1 MAAKAAAAAPC
12 PSFVQSNRKRGGV
25 GDAPCWPDAGE
36 NSCAERDHT
45 GVKQRHRVDPCF
57 LEARNFWRTKRDD
70 NIEAPNS
77 EQHSSGRAKER
88 EQDTFRQKLTS
99 QSPAAPPPPRA
110 GAPFF

>member
-1 MAAKAAAAAPC
+1 MAAKAAAAAPR

-36 NSCAERDHT
+36 NSCAERDYT

-57 LEARNFWRTKRDD
+57 LEARNVWRTKRDD

-77 EQHSSGRAKER
+77 EQHSGGRAKER
-88 EQDTFRQKLTS
+88 EQDTFRQKLAS
-99 QSPAAPPPPRA
+99 QSPAARPQR
-110 GAPFF
+110 GADG